1 MICAWS
7 RPRFQANR
15 TAARVFRRERN
26 SAGAL
31 LACRESRSARTK
43 ALPASRRSVA
53 HGPDSAVHRIQ
64 TRGCGERKQCLLCAT
79 PYRFLGGLDP
89 HSMARPLYAL
99 APSRRKRAFAP
110 EWGANDLSPMSSC
123 PRKAPTGSS
132 LGILGCRDDHQEFQS
147 DPTPEPHH
155 ARALAPEADDRS
167 FRQTASDQFVLVARR
182 HFSLGLGGGVSTC
195 TAGTDF
201 R

>member
-1 MICAWS
+1 VLAPRHFLHQGGRSPRAPI
-7 RPRFQANR
+7 RPSIVSKPGGASNGSNASSAPPH
-15 TAARVFRRERN
+15 TA
-26 SAGAL
+26 S
-31 LACRESRSARTK
+31 
-43 ALPASRRSVA
+43 SVA
-53 HGPDSAVHRIQ
+53 WTLNLWP
-64 TRGCGERKQCLLCAT
+64 
-79 PYRFLGGLDP
+79 
-89 HSMARPLYAL
+89 ARHMLWQPPEETGRSP
-99 APSRRKRAFAP
+99 PS
-110 EWGANDLSPMSSC
+110 GVANDLSPISSC

-182 HFSLGLGGGVSTC
+182 HFSLGFGGGVSTC